1 MNEEIKEILDNM
13 FHIIMKYEEDF
24 EDLEENEIRYQL
36 PYNKMQKLYDYIT
49 NLQQEKPHL
58 HTNTEWEDLLDYKG
72 RTYIELDRF
81 KQVQQENERLEENNS
96 NMQEEMA
103 RVWEE
108 NERLKKENNNKA
120 MNDYAHAID
129 ESWYRELY
137 DDYKSRCEKV
147 SQVIDEMLI
156 YDEFS
161 DTTRAFGNAA
171 RELKF
176 YLSDCDTLEE
186 FDKLQNGS
194 EKDEYK

>member
-81 KQVQQENERLEENNS
+81 KQVQQENERL
-96 NMQEEMA
+96 
-103 RVWEE
+103 
-108 NERLKKENNNKA
+108 KKENNNKA

-137 DDYKSRCEKV
+137 DDYKSRCEKAIEYIKEH
-147 SQVIDEMLI
+147 QRK
-156 YDEFS
+156 DEFL
-161 DTTRAFGNAA
+161 NLNEWQA
-171 RELKF
+171 RDL
-176 YLSDCDTLEE
+176 LNI
-186 FDKLQNGS
+186 LQNGGD
-194 EKDEYK
+194 KV